1 MNRLLAAGCLFFA
14 LFGRAVAAEGSFS
27 STVSPEELAATGL
40 AGLTPAQLARIDAL
54 VDAYRS
60 GSLAV
65 ARRTADEAVAAKRV
79 AEARLAAANAEAAKS
94 ASLPNSMGGTKEL
107 PKTAG
112 PKKSGGEPIE
122 SSLMG
127 NFEGWGPRQIFTL
140 ANGQRWQVANN
151 ESYYSSPK
159 INPRVLIVPAAFA
172 GYWLRFPDL
181 GAEVRVVLLGDR

>member
-1 MNRLLAAGCLFFA
+1 MKVLLVAGCLLFA
-14 LFGRAVAAEGSFS
+14 LLARAVAAEGSFS
-27 STVSPEELAATGL
+27 STVSPIELAATGL

-79 AEARLAAANAEAAKS
+79 AEARLAAANAEVAKS
-94 ASLPNSMGGTKEL
+94 TAVPNSTGGTKDL
-107 PKTAG
+107 PRAAG
-112 PKKSGGEPIE
+112 PEKLGGEPIE

-127 NFEGWGPRQIFTL
+127 NFEGWVPRQIFTL

-151 ESYYSSPK
+151 ESYYSSPRT
-159 INPRVLIVPAAFA
+159 NLRVLIVPAAFA
-172 GYWLRFPDL
+172 GYWLRFPAL
-181 GAEVRVVLLGDR
+181 GAEVRVVLVSDR